1 MPFIPVPNTA
11 SVECIYEW
19 DNQIVENTLYYTLG
33 TATPDL
39 SDLTALVEAVS
50 GFIRSGLL
58 PLMADTITLLRLV
71 GRVLETLDGIQY
83 ISTTGLPLNGASTA
97 ESMPNNVAAC
107 ISIRTGLAGRSFRGR
122 NYVPGLTIA
131 NIDHNELNSTSLAAI
146 VDVYEAL
153 IAPVPASAWNMSVVS
168 RFTAGAPRAE
178 GIATPVTQVVFVD
191 NIVDSQRRRLPGR
204 GR

>member
-83 ISTTGLPLNGASTA
+83 ISTTGLPQDGASTA

-107 ISIRTGLAGRSFRGR
+107 ISLRTGLAGRSFRGR

-131 NIDHNELNSTSLAAI
+131 NIDHNQLNPSSLAAI
-146 VDVYEAL
+146 VDVYTAL
-153 IAPVPASAWNMSVVS
+153 IAPVPASAWNMSIVS
-168 RFTAGAPRAE
+168 RFTAGAARAE